1 MSVEIP
7 AARVR
12 LIGRIIAAA
21 RGMARRARNVDAA
34 AYLRRYFS
42 GVAEEDLLARDPAYL
57 ARVAMA
63 HWRVGQHRA
72 PGRSV
77 VSVLD
82 GELGADAAP
91 GPHTLIAVVTT
102 DMPFLVD
109 SLLLA
114 FSRLGIGVHLIIHP
128 VFDVPRGRATL
139 RESWQLFEVDRQI
152 EPARL
157 ELIKVTLSATLA
169 DVRAAVSDWQPMLQQ
184 VQVAARELRNPGVPP
199 EVDAVD
205 AQALIEWM
213 AQGHFTFLG
222 YRHYRLRRGA
232 RQDQL
237 LSVPESG
244 LGILR
249 AGRPGVPPPTP
260 TVLTGAMQREA
271 RAARAVL
278 VTKANTRATV
288 HRGGYLDY
296 VGVRTFDARGR
307 VTGEHRFLGL
317 WTSSAY
323 ESSPRTIPLLK
334 DKLNAVTS
342 ALDSAPGGHD
352 AKALAH
358 VLETYPRDEL
368 FQASV
373 AELVRSARGIVNL
386 YERSQVR
393 LFARRDPF
401 GRFYACLVYVPRDR
415 YDARVLAR
423 IETVLRT
430 DLGGQ
435 TVETQVEISD
445 STLARLYVVV
455 RLGSEV
461 PARVDL
467 ARIER
472 ALARAASTWQAGLRE
487 ALTASMDE
495 AAALALWAR
504 FASVFPAAYTEQ
516 ISPTAALGDI
526 AELMALGPQ
535 ADAMRLRLHRAAG
548 EDATQLH
555 LTLYRRGAAVSISDV
570 VPVMEN
576 FGLRV
581 IAEQP
586 YEIRWP
592 DGAQARI
599 QDFELAHATP
609 FDIGKLGARLTAAID
624 SVWTGATENDGFNR
638 LLPLTGLAVREI
650 MVLRACGRYLV
661 QTGLPFSQA
670 YMERV
675 LQANP
680 GIALKLFQLFDRRLN
695 PARSAAARNR

>member
-1 MSVEIP
+1 MSAEIP

-12 LIGRIIAAA
+12 LIERIIAAA
-21 RGMARRARNVDAA
+21 RSMARQIPQERRRGISAPLLHRVSPKRTCSHATRHTWPVWQWRIGAPVSTERRVARWCPFWMVSSAPVPPRART
-34 AYLRRYFS
+34 RWWQWS
-42 GVAEEDLLARDPAYL
+42 P
-57 ARVAMA
+57 
-63 HWRVGQHRA
+63 
-72 PGRSV
+72 
-77 VSVLD
+77 
-82 GELGADAAP
+82 
-91 GPHTLIAVVTT
+91 T

-128 VFDVPRGRATL
+128 VFDVHRSRAAACPR

-157 ELIKVTLSATLA
+157 ELIKVTLNATLA
-169 DVRAAVSDWQPMLQQ
+169 EVRAAVSDWQPMLQQ
-184 VQVAARELRNPGVPP
+184 AQVAARELADADVPH
-199 EVDAVD
+199 EADVVE

-213 AQGHFTFLG
+213 VQGYFTFLG
-222 YRHYRLRRGA
+222 YRRYRLRRGA

-278 VTKANTRATV
+278 VTKANTRSTV
-288 HRGGYLDY
+288 HRGSYLDY
-296 VGVRTFDARGR
+296 VGMRTFDARGR

-323 ESSPRTIPLLK
+323 ESSPRSIPLLK

-373 AELVRSARGIVNL
+373 AELVRSTRGIVNL

-401 GRFYACLVYVPRDR
+401 DRFYACLVYVPRDR
-415 YDARVLAR
+415 YDTRVLAR

-435 TVETQVEISD
+435 TVESQVEISD

-455 RLGSEV
+455 RLGSQR

-467 ARIER
+467 ARIEH

-495 AAALALWAR
+495 AAALALWTR
-504 FASVFPAAYTEQ
+504 FAHLFPAAYTDQ
-516 ISPTAALGDI
+516 VSPAAALGDI

-535 ADAMRLRLHRAAG
+535 PDAMRLRLHRAAG
-548 EDATQLH
+548 EAGTQLH
-555 LTLYRRGAAVSISDV
+555 LTLFRRGDR
-570 VPVMEN
+570 
-576 FGLRV
+576 GLNLRCR
-581 IAEQP
+581 AG
-586 YEIRWP
+586 
-592 DGAQARI
+592 DG
-599 QDFELAHATP
+599 EL
-609 FDIGKLGARLTAAID
+609 
-624 SVWTGATENDGFNR
+624 
-638 LLPLTGLAVREI
+638 
-650 MVLRACGRYLV
+650 
-661 QTGLPFSQA
+661 
-670 YMERV
+670 
-675 LQANP
+675 
-680 GIALKLFQLFDRRLN
+680 
-695 PARSAAARNR
+695 RSARHCRATVRNQMA